1 MKTQQGSL
9 RIWWVVLMGILFRP
23 ALVFSR
29 ILHLRD
35 RPGGDLRGHWAGTE
49 PVDRVLRAVILGAR
63 GLFCPGGVYVGL
75 PDHWGGSFLV
85 ALPAAGAAGAVMAY
99 LVGIPVLRLRLIFL
113 AISTVGLGIITH
125 DVLYN
130 LKGFTGGAD
139 GMTVPKPKLG
149 PLVFKSD
156 ESFFYIV
163 AVVVIFLS
171 FLLGNITRTKAGRA
185 FLAIRESER
194 AATAAGIDVPRY
206 KMLAFV
212 ISAFYTGVAGGLY
225 AHLTAYINVTA
236 FDILLSVTFLS
247 MIIIGGVASIPGSIL
262 GAIFVVVV
270 PEALRDVPGA
280 KDIQALVYGLLMGF
294 FIIFLPGG
302 LVSGFSRLKGIFKK

>member
-9 RIWWVVLMGILFRP
+9 RIWWVVLMGILF
-23 ALVFSR
+23 ALPLFFRGYYIYV
-29 ILHLRD
+29 I
-35 RPGGDLRGHWAGTE
+35 DLVGIYVVIGLGLNLLTGYCGQLSLGHA
-49 PVDRVLRAVILGAR
+49 AFFALGAFTSAY
-63 GLFCPGGVYVGL
+63 LTIGGV
-75 PDHWGGSFLV
+75 PFLV

-194 AATAAGIDVPRY
+194 AATAAGIDVQRY

-212 ISAFYTGVAGGLY
+212 ISAFYTGVAPVRPFDGLHQCGGL
-225 AHLTAYINVTA
+225 
-236 FDILLSVTFLS
+236 
-247 MIIIGGVASIPGSIL
+247 
-262 GAIFVVVV
+262 
-270 PEALRDVPGA
+270 
-280 KDIQALVYGLLMGF
+280 
-294 FIIFLPGG
+294 
-302 LVSGFSRLKGIFKK
+302 